1 MAKQAQQQNKKK
13 LKISTVLIF
22 LFCCIVAFTML
33 VPFVWMVSASFKLNS
48 EIFSGYHHPA
58 PAVHLLPCGLCIY
71 QAAVSGKR

>member
-48 EIFSGYHHPA
+48 RFSPI
-58 PAVHLLPCGLCIY
+58 P
-71 QAAVSGKR
+71 